1 MKDIA
6 IDGKKYQV
14 NDDEYEPVIHQ
25 EFCNLHILDG
35 LGHQDRMI
43 GFLKEVSQVLLM
55 STSKKYTR
63 MLSIGVSHG
72 GYMEL
77 ELSSKVHSIL
87 LDRIDENMEVNMTR
101 YGIDNIVVD
110 DGSDCEFAYVRRTTR
125 SIDRLKDMKVIVLE
139 NSSSTLLGGM
149 KQYNLSRSG
158 LEVLVF
164 VARDFD
170 SIFAMYFQHYVNGT
184 ELHYDNLIH
193 YAMMV
198 KNGGDSMLE
207 VIKEN
212 MKYIDEYTILD
223 TGSTDNTVQI
233 LRDELDRNRKRGKI
247 VSEPFINFRD
257 SRNRCLDLCGTR
269 CKYIVM
275 LDDTYILRGNLRLF
289 LEIVRGD
296 QVSDSFSMYILSDDV
311 EYGSN
316 RIIRSDRKHLRYKYK
331 LHEVITPK
339 DNMNVIIPKEYA
351 YIYDLRS
358 DYMEERTM
366 NRKEYDI
373 KILQEMVD
381 EDKEDSRAYYYLGQ
395 TYNLL
400 ERYDDAYDN
409 FMKRASHSDQG
420 FLQEKIDAIFEAGR
434 LAYFY
439 LNKPWLEVEKL
450 YLWAYE
456 LDKSRPDSL
465 YFIGVHYYMNG
476 DYGKA
481 YKYFVE
487 AYRVGYPV
495 HCQYS
500 LKPSLSYY
508 YLPKFLVEVC
518 YHQRDYALGYEVSVY
533 FGIHYNKREGNW
545 WKKMNDDMVEVDA
558 YTMRCWEKIFLYNK
572 QVKNEEKNEEERRS
586 GVEEIKKR
594 LVFIVNGGF
603 SNWCGSSIERDGMG
617 GSETFII
624 EISKY
629 VKKREEYDEVIV
641 FCNCGGKGGEEE
653 YCGVM
658 YRDLNGYLE
667 YMRENSVDMCVVSRY
682 PEYLGSLY
690 LMENVK
696 EVMLILHDMIP
707 SGEVILRHDKLKKIM
722 LLSAYHKEVFDAMF
736 GVVLRD
742 LTTTFGYGMD
752 VLSMEKAMVGKKKV
766 KNRFIYSSTANR
778 GLMYLLMMWRL
789 IKAELPDATL
799 YIHSDIYNNKWL
811 NEVCMKEM
819 NIVRELYESMKEG
832 WGIEYK
838 GWVSKK
844 ELYESW
850 SEAEV
855 WFYPTT
861 FLETYCLTALEAGV
875 SETLIVTMN
884 IGSLCEV
891 VSDRGVLLDK
901 NVTTVEGRE
910 EIIKELVNVLCDED
924 RKRRY
929 IERNAKYSRMFTW
942 EERSRYFFYEKKED
956 HLKKE

>member
-87 LDRIDENMEVNMTR
+87 VDRIDENMEVNMTR

-409 FMKRASHSDQG
+409 FMKRASHSDDG

-434 LAYFY
+434 LANFY

-518 YHQRDYALGYEVSVY
+518 YHQRDYALGYEVSVF
-533 FGIHYNKREGNW
+533 FGIHYKKREGNW

-603 SNWCGSSIERDGMG
+603 SNWRGSSIERDGMG

-875 SETLIVTMN
+875 SETLIVTMK

-924 RKRRY
+924 RKRQY
-929 IERNAKYSRMFTW
+929 IERNAKYSRMLTW
-942 EERSRYFFYEKKED
+942 EERSRYFF
-956 HLKKE
+956 

>member
-87 LDRIDENMEVNMTR
+87 VDRIDENMEVNMTR

-409 FMKRASHSDQG
+409 FMKRASHSDDG

-434 LAYFY
+434 LANFY

-533 FGIHYNKREGNW
+533 FGIHYKKREGNW

-875 SETLIVTMN
+875 SETLIVTMK

-924 RKRRY
+924 RKRQY
-929 IERNAKYSRMFTW
+929 IERNAKYSRMLTW
-942 EERSRYFFYEKKED
+942 EERSRYFF
-956 HLKKE
+956 

>member
-87 LDRIDENMEVNMTR
+87 VDRIDENMEVNMTR

-409 FMKRASHSDQG
+409 FMKRASHSDDG

-434 LAYFY
+434 LANFY

-518 YHQRDYALGYEVSVY
+518 YHQRDYALGYEVSVF
-533 FGIHYNKREGNW
+533 FGIHYKKREGNW

-924 RKRRY
+924 RKRQY
-929 IERNAKYSRMFTW
+929 IERNAKYSRMLTW

>member
-87 LDRIDENMEVNMTR
+87 VDRIDENMEVNMTR

-409 FMKRASHSDQG
+409 FMKRASHSDDG

-434 LAYFY
+434 LANFY

-518 YHQRDYALGYEVSVY
+518 YHQRDYALGYEVSVF
-533 FGIHYNKREGNW
+533 FGIHYKKREGNW

-875 SETLIVTMN
+875 SETLIVTMK

-924 RKRRY
+924 RKRQY
-929 IERNAKYSRMFTW
+929 IERNAKYSRMLTW
-942 EERSRYFFYEKKED
+942 EERSRYFF
-956 HLKKE
+956 

>member
-87 LDRIDENMEVNMTR
+87 VDRIDENMEVNMTR

-409 FMKRASHSDQG
+409 FMKRASHSDEG

-434 LAYFY
+434 LANFY

-518 YHQRDYALGYEVSVY
+518 YHQRDYALGYEVSVF
-533 FGIHYNKREGNW
+533 FGIHYKKREGNW

-875 SETLIVTMN
+875 SETLIVTMK

-924 RKRRY
+924 RKRQY
-929 IERNAKYSRMFTW
+929 IERNAKYSRMLTW
-942 EERSRYFFYEKKED
+942 EERSRYFF
-956 HLKKE
+956 

>member
-87 LDRIDENMEVNMTR
+87 VDRIDENMEVNMTR

-409 FMKRASHSDQG
+409 FMKRASHSDEG

-434 LAYFY
+434 LANFY

-518 YHQRDYALGYEVSVY
+518 YHQRDYALGYEVSVF
-533 FGIHYNKREGNW
+533 FGIHYKKREGNW

-811 NEVCMKEM
+811 NEVCMIEM
-819 NIVRELYESMKEG
+819 NIVRGVYESMKEG

-875 SETLIVTMN
+875 SETLIVTMK

-924 RKRRY
+924 RKRQY
-929 IERNAKYSRMFTW
+929 IERNAKYSRMLTW
-942 EERSRYFFYEKKED
+942 EERSRYFF
-956 HLKKE
+956 